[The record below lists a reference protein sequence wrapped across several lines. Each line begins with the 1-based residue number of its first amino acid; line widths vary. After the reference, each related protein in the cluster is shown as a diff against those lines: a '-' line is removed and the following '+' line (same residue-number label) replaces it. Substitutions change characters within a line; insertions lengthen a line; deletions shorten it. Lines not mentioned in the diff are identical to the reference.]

1 MFKPKTSLKYPQNI
15 GPEKS
20 PIAIV
25 KLNIAEA
32 TSLADSSSKSGSISF
47 ILLFRD
53 TNSGRKMGAI
63 PLQSV
68 QGLPL
73 LKILFEEMDS
83 MDKPLVL
90 LEQPYQAQ

>member
-32 TSLADSSSKSGSISF
+32 THWQIARQNQVQFLLYSYLE
-47 ILLFRD
+47 IL
-53 TNSGRKMGAI
+53 
-63 PLQSV
+63 
-68 QGLPL
+68 
-73 LKILFEEMDS
+73 ILGGKWVPS
-83 MDKPLVL
+83 PSNQCKA
-90 LEQPYQAQ
+90 YHY